1 MKRIVLSV
9 CAAVSTCATF
19 VVHAEVDVT
28 KYICNGLVAHYDGI
42 RNAGAGVAHDP
53 EATVWKDLSGNGYDL
68 VAYRGNK
75 LPAWT
80 DGNCAEWTNSA
91 AASFACSRVSADFDP
106 ILSSTQNVTIE
117 FVADATIPSKGDIGL
132 VTLLP
137 NESDATYG
145 NASWAMNFYGG
156 QIGILR
162 GADRQQTGFTPA
174 MQTEGSGTCSFT
186 LVRSSNRWSLYYKG
200 ELAKDAMANTNY
212 KQVRNIVLGAAG
224 GHAGAGFVGKVYAV
238 RIYNRALSANEVAA
252 NRVLDRVRFFNDVPE
267 GYVLADDVLKVPVQ
281 AFARQ
286 EGTSVSM
293 NGESWGES
301 CSGAA
306 VFGEQVTVYANLGSV
321 ATHGSFDGLE
331 YSALENAAYGANG
344 VTFAAY
350 RPLTLELRAFS
361 PTHIWDGTASGNYT
375 DAHWKGPDGN
385 AVSAPVAG
393 DSVYVPAG
401 AAASDAVT
409 LTAASAIE
417 AKDLRLGR
425 GFGQGNGYN
434 GKVTL
439 LVMHKNVNNLTGD
452 LDVLAG
458 ATLTHEANAGATT
471 LDNVQYRIDISVGGA
486 VYVDAAGKI
495 NADGKGYP
503 AKQGPGAEIDS
514 NGTSGG
520 ATHGGSRDG
529 GNHGPCYGSVRHPV
543 TLGSG
548 GAYSAGGG
556 AVHLTVA
563 GAATVDGEIAVRGV
577 NGSPWNRVGAGG
589 SVWLECASLAGRG
602 LVCADGCNCDGDRT
616 PGCGG
621 RVAVYL
627 TGDGQGFAG
636 FDAAGGRIT
645 AYGGNG
651 YNSVYGGA
659 GTVYRQTAAQ
669 GDARGTLII
678 DNRGFNSGF
687 AGFGAEVTD
696 AEVGD
701 VIIRNGG
708 NVKFTA
714 GGHLTVN
721 GDWTNGGT
729 VSASAA
735 DGTLEFAGTGTSRIT
750 GQNAVGAFVCTAPD
764 KTLVFDAN
772 AKTSLTVNDNGQIA
786 VRGESGHPVTL
797 AGDPDD
803 TSWLMLMKSNVQSDL
818 AYLRVTNSV
827 VSGTVLPVYESEDMG
842 GNAGWSFLAFPQDGD
857 PIVWTGEADNKW
869 YNAANWNPQRL
880 PIATDRVSIPASAA
894 NQPTLSTYDATVKSL
909 SVAAGATLTISGVSL
924 TAAETIAVTGTV
936 TTTGGDVT
944 SGGAFSLA
952 AGGRFETDG
961 GDMTAGG
968 AFTCVGALVA
978 TDYERFV
985 FSNDVSFAGG
995 AFTCARST
1003 VELAGAAAQTVD
1015 PDGQTFYA
1023 LTVANVGG
1031 ATFADEFTV
1040 DTFTCIPTAPSTLSF
1055 AAGKTVTATVLVLD
1069 GGAGQNLT
1077 LVSGTPGT
1085 PWNLNVTASQNVKGV
1100 TVSDSVATGLEILA
1114 VAPSTDGERNDN
1126 WRFNVKRAEWTG
1138 AKDNVFT
1145 NALNWSTGE
1154 TPDENTLVSI
1164 VKAATISVN
1173 ASTPVAVGGL
1183 SLGGGEG
1190 AVSLSFATNLVVN
1203 GTLEVKTNATLSL
1216 NHKTVMSHVTGA
1228 MLVYS
1233 GGVVTHAVND
1243 KATTLDNVQYRL
1255 NLAVDG
1261 DLTVYEG
1268 GKIHAIYKGYP
1279 STQGPGFAYW
1289 GASHGGMGGGG
1300 LDSYGSVR
1308 FPVTLGSG
1316 GQYGEN
1322 IGGGA
1327 IHLTVGGTA
1336 TIDGALSASIPSS
1349 GGNSRMSAGGSVW
1362 FTCAKLRGKGEI
1374 SASSGKPT
1382 GNSAPGGG
1390 GRIAV
1395 YLTGEGETT
1404 DAFTA
1409 AGGVITAKG
1418 GMKDANTS
1426 AGAGTVYVET
1436 AADGEGRGTLIIDN
1450 ANQTVGTATG
1460 FGADVTD
1467 AEVGDVIIR
1476 NGGSVKFTA
1485 GGHLTVYGDWTNGGT
1500 VSASG
1505 NGALEFAGTGTA
1517 RITGKNTVGSLVC
1530 TAPGKTLVFD
1540 ANANNALTLYTGGEL
1555 RLQGEEGNPVT
1566 LLGLPADA
1574 QWHVSVGTDVT
1585 TPVFFAAISN
1595 SVADA
1600 AITAKNS
1607 LNLGGNFNWSF
1618 PKDRNPGDPIVWT
1631 GAVSANWGDIA
1642 NWDIELKPDETDSVF
1657 IRVSGEPGQ
1666 FMPVLTEGTTLINNL
1681 TIEDGATL
1689 TLSGGNLTVTNMF
1702 ATVDTGKLRVT
1713 GKEKI
1718 VFSAPSVTFA
1728 SAAGFESAESR
1739 VTLSAEGPQVVD
1751 AHGARF
1757 HRLTAGGNDV
1767 TFASDAGA
1775 DDFRVAVTEDR
1786 TLAFAAGAT
1795 LTAERLDLRGLVA
1808 TDDPENPYRA
1818 ALTICCAE
1826 PGSVWRLK
1834 AEDADRVVVK
1844 GVRVADSDAT
1854 AGETVRADATCVN
1867 ETPSTNAGW
1876 EFDDGKTFDWTGKTS
1891 TDFNT
1896 AGNWFPAEVPGAG
1909 DRAVIAG
1916 VAGSPRT
1923 VTFNAADYPLGTLE
1937 IGGGEDG
1944 GTVALTVKKP
1954 LQVGFLDVRT
1964 GATLT
1969 MATTGT
1975 LFVAGDAVVRNG
1987 GTVTHEVNP
1996 TSMTELNALTYKLV
2010 MDVAGDLLVEAGG
2023 AVSAENK
2030 GFSVG
2035 TGPGR
2040 AKNNSQCTAHGGKVT
2055 DSSEISC
2062 YGSVANPHDAGSGG
2076 EYTQG
2081 SGVIDLTVGGTLT
2094 VNGTVCASGVDGG
2107 SGSRVGSAGSVLVHA
2122 AHLAGVGTIAANGCS
2137 CYITSGRTPA
2147 AGGRVAVYL
2156 TGAGATFD
2164 AFEQAGGKVTA
2175 YGGCSN
2181 PSSPPNYGYW
2191 NGAGT
2196 VFLSAAGEGLRG
2208 RVIIDNG
2215 GHKGGWTDLPIPE
2228 SLNGD
2233 RLKTL
2238 KNFRVTVRNG
2248 GRLNVVGS
2256 MKLRDVDMATDD
2268 ATLTVDTNV
2277 LTITTGEHRE
2287 RRGWA
2292 ANCTVTS
2299 NRVGTVWGR
2308 VEWRNEGSMVI
2319 VR

>member
-1 MKRIVLSV
+1 MKRIVLAV
-9 CAAVSTCATF
+9 CAVVSTCA
-19 VVHAEVDVT
+19 VLSAYAEVDVT
-28 KYICNGLVAHYDGI
+28 KYVRNGLVAHYDGI

-53 EATVWKDLSGNGYDL
+53 AATVWKDLSGNGYDL

-91 AASFACSRVSADFDP
+91 AASFACSRVGDQYDDIIASAA
-106 ILSSTQNVTIE
+106 NVTIE

-145 NASWAMNFYGG
+145 NASWAMNFYSG
-156 QIGILR
+156 QIGVLR
-162 GADRQQTGFTPA
+162 GGDRQQTGFTPV

-186 LVRSSNRWSLYYKG
+186 LVRSSNRWYLYYKG
-200 ELAKDAMANTNY
+200 ELAKDSNAGVSSR
-212 KQVRNIVLGAAG
+212 QVRNLVLGAAG
-224 GHAGAGFVGKVYAV
+224 GQAGAGFVGKVYAV

-267 GYVLADDVLKVPVQ
+267 GYVLEGDVLKVPVQ

-286 EGTSVSM
+286 AGTSVSM

-306 VFGEQVTVYANLGSV
+306 VFGETFTVHANLGSV
-321 ATHGSFDGLE
+321 ATHGAFYGLQPD
-331 YSALENAAYGANG
+331 APENAVYSANG
-344 VTFAAY
+344 VTFSAY
-350 RPLTLELRAFS
+350 RPLTLELRAFAV
-361 PTHIWDGTASGNYT
+361 THVWDGTASGNYT

-425 GFGQGNGYN
+425 GFGPGNGYN

-439 LVMHKNVNNLTGD
+439 SVMHKNVNTLTGD

-471 LDNVQYRIDISVGGA
+471 LDNVQYRIDFAVGGDLL
-486 VYVDAAGKI
+486 VYDGSQI
-495 NADGKGYP
+495 HADRKGYP
-503 AKQGPGAEIDS
+503 ANKGPGYKYEGSGHGGAR
-514 NGTSGG
+514 NSGG
-520 ATHGGSRDG
+520 V
-529 GNHGPCYGSVRHPV
+529 CYGSVRFPV

-548 GAYSAGGG
+548 SPYSSGGG
-556 AVHLTVA
+556 AIRLTA
-563 GAATVDGEIAVRGV
+563 GGTATVDGRIGAYTVDD
-577 NGSPWNRVGAGG
+577 NGNSRIGAGG
-589 SVWLECASLAGRG
+589 SVWLTCGKLRG
-602 LVCADGCNCDGDRT
+602 KGQVDADGGTCLNSNNSAAG
-616 PGCGG
+616 GGG

-627 TGDGQGFAG
+627 TDEGET
-636 FDAAGGRIT
+636 FDSFLGAGGVIS
-645 AYGGNG
+645 AYGGLHRGVTTAGNA
-651 YNSVYGGA
+651 A
-659 GTVYRQTAAQ
+659 GTVYLETLAQ
-669 GDARGTLII
+669 GAGHGTLII
-678 DNRGFNSGF
+678 DNRGA
-687 AGFGAEVTD
+687 AGDPAWFGADVTD

-708 NVKFTA
+708 NVKFTS
-714 GGHLTVN
+714 GGYLKVN
-721 GDWTNGGT
+721 GNWTNGGT
-729 VSASAA
+729 VTATGA
-735 DGTLEFAGTGTSRIT
+735 DNTLEFAGTGTSRIT
-750 GQNAVGAFVCTAPD
+750 GQNTVGSFVCTAPD

-772 AKTSLTVNDNGQIA
+772 AKTALTVNDNGQITM
-786 VRGESGHPVTL
+786 RGEEGHPVTL

-803 TSWLMLMKSNVQSDL
+803 TGWLMLVKQNVQSDL

-827 VSGTVLPVYESEDMG
+827 VSGTVLPAYESEDLG
-842 GNAGWSFLAFPQDGD
+842 GNSGWSFLAFPQDGD
-857 PIVWTGEADNKW
+857 PIAWTGEADDKW

-880 PIATDRVSIPASAA
+880 PIATDRVSIPAGAA

-909 SVAAGATLTISGVSL
+909 SVAAGAALTISGVNL

-944 SGGAFSLA
+944 SGGAF
-952 AGGRFETDG
+952 
-961 GDMTAGG
+961 
-968 AFTCVGALVA
+968 TCAGALVA

-1003 VELAGAAAQTVD
+1003 VELSGAAAQAVD

-1023 LTVANVGG
+1023 LTVANAGG
-1031 ATFADEFTV
+1031 ATFVDEFTV
-1040 DTFTCIPTAPSTLSF
+1040 DTFTCVPTAPSTLSF

-1085 PWNLNVTASQNVKGV
+1085 PWNLKVTASQNVKGV
-1100 TVSDSVATGLEILA
+1100 TVSDSAATGLEILA

-1138 AKDNVFT
+1138 AKDSVFT

-1203 GTLEVKTNATLSL
+1203 GTLEVKNNATLSL

-1279 STQGPGFAYW
+1279 STRGPGFAYW

-1327 IHLTVGGTA
+1327 IRLTVGGTA

-1362 FTCAKLRGKGEI
+1362 LTCAKLRGKGEI
-1374 SASSGKPT
+1374 SAYGAKPT
-1382 GNSAPGGG
+1382 GSNSAPGGG

-1485 GGHLTVYGDWTNGGT
+1485 GGHLTVYGDWTNGGA
-1500 VSASG
+1500 VSASAAD
-1505 NGALEFAGTGTA
+1505 GALEFAGTGTA

-1540 ANANNALTLYTGGEL
+1540 ANANNSLTLYAGGEL

-1574 QWHVSVGTDVT
+1574 QWHVSLGTDVT
-1585 TPVFFAAISN
+1585 TPIFFAAVSN
-1595 SVADA
+1595 SVSDA

-1607 LNLGGNFNWSF
+1607 FNLGGNFNWSF

-1657 IRVSGEPGQ
+1657 IRASGEPGQ
-1666 FMPVLTEGTTLINNL
+1666 FMPVLTEGTTLLNNL
-1681 TIEDGATL
+1681 TIEDGASL
-1689 TLSGGNLTVTNMF
+1689 TLAGGDLTVTNAF
-1702 ATVDTGKLRVT
+1702 ATVDTGKLRAT
-1713 GKEKI
+1713 DKEKI

-1739 VTLSAEGPQVVD
+1739 VTLSAEGPQTVD

-1775 DDFRVAVTEDR
+1775 DDFRFVAMEDR

-1795 LTAERLDLRGLVA
+1795 LAAERLDLRGLVA
-1808 TDDPENPYRA
+1808 MDDQENPYRA
-1818 ALTICCAE
+1818 ALTVCCAE
-1826 PGSVWRLK
+1826 AGSVWRLK

-1867 ETPSTNAGW
+1867 VTPSANAGW
-1876 EFDDGKTFDWTGKTS
+1876 VFEEGRTFDWTGETS
-1891 TDFNT
+1891 TDFST

-1909 DRAVIAG
+1909 DRAVIAC
-1916 VAGSPRT
+1916 VAGATRT
-1923 VTFNAADYPLGTLE
+1923 VSFNAADYPLGALE

-1975 LFVAGDAVVRNG
+1975 LLVAGDAVVRNG

-1996 TSMTELNALTYKLV
+1996 ASMTELNALAYKLV

-2030 GFSVG
+2030 GFAIK

-2040 AKNNSQCTAHGGKVT
+2040 AVNNYQCTAHGGKCT
-2055 DSSEISC
+2055 DTSELSC
-2062 YGSVANPHDAGSGG
+2062 YGSVTNPRDAGSGG
-2076 EYTQG
+2076 EYTPG
-2081 SGVIDLTVGGTLT
+2081 SGVVDLTVRGTLT

-2107 SGSRVGSAGSVLVHA
+2107 YASRVGSAGSVLVHA
-2122 AHLAGVGTIAANGCS
+2122 AHLAGGGTIAANGCS
-2137 CYITSGRTPA
+2137 CILNEGRTPA

-2156 TGAGATFD
+2156 TGEGATFD

-2181 PSSPPNYGYW
+2181 PSSPPNYGSW

-2233 RLKTL
+2233 RMKTL
-2238 KNFRVTVRNG
+2238 KNFRVIVRNG

-2268 ATLTVDTNV
+2268 ATLTVGTNV

-2299 NRVGTVWGR
+2299 NHVGTVWGR
-2308 VEWRNEGSMVI
+2308 VEWRNEGFMLI
-2319 VR
+2319 VK